1 MGDFER
7 SARCERCGREF
18 VVAGR
23 SINPANE
30 TQRPAEFAC
39 DCGATVT
46 AMLPGSANEELL
58 RIVPGGGRDERNP

>member
-7 SARCERCGREF
+7 DARCERCGRGF
-18 VVAGR
+18 IVAGR
-23 SINPANE
+23 SINPTNE

-58 RIVPGGGRDERNP
+58 RIVPCQEKS